1 MTDNKL
7 TYEQVIPRLI
17 HEVELAEEFG
27 DVHSMMIQI
36 GLIKDTL
43 DLVKRQKAEIGRLEF
58 IATRSESRHQ
68 TSESDRRY
76 ACGVL
81 WDSLEKETE
90 NNRKLQADVDF
101 YKERANKYE
110 AQVEVLKEQTH
121 QQKAE
126 IERLRHILVNF
137 MGEIFEWGNKNDV
150 DTRIFAQIAILDKEK
165 DEAVKQ
171 IKAEAIKEFAERLK
185 KKAGIFQYHYKGL
198 IKAVRVEK
206 IDNLVN
212 EMVGEG

>member
-43 DLVKRQKAEIGRLEF
+43 DLVKR
-58 IATRSESRHQ
+58 
-68 TSESDRRY
+68 
-76 ACGVL
+76 
-81 WDSLEKETE
+81 
-90 NNRKLQADVDF
+90 
-101 YKERANKYE
+101 
-110 AQVEVLKEQTH
+110 
-121 QQKAE
+121 QKAE

-185 KKAGIFQYHYKGL
+185 KIAIEKGSVP
-198 IKAVRVEK
+198 IVFVD
-206 IDNLVN
+206 IDNLVK
-212 EMVGEG
+212 EMVGDTE